1 MCRECF
7 FFAFEEEV
15 HATIKEEKLFSRGE
29 RVALGASGGKDS
41 TVLIH
46 TMCTL
51 NKRHDLG
58 LELLLLTVDEGIK
71 GYRDDSIE
79 TVRRNEQTYGWF
91 SSCLA

>member
-41 TVLIH
+41 TVLIR

>member
-15 HATIKEEKLFSRGE
+15 HATIVNESLFSPGE
-29 RVALGASGGKDS
+29 KVALGASGGKDS

-51 NKRHDLG
+51 NERHSLG

-79 TVRRNEQTYGWF
+79 TVKRNEKTYGM
-91 SSCLA
+91 ST